1 MATFAGILFL
11 INSSESAVVAFRENG
26 VPKEAVFSGVD
37 RSSTLSFGLGILSV
51 SNFTTGA
58 PFAPY
63 LSFAFFYNALF
74 NQIDFQIS

>member
-26 VPKEAVFSGVD
+26 VPKEAIFSGVD

-51 SNFTTGA
+51 SIFTTGA

-63 LSFAFFYNALF
+63 LSFAVFL
-74 NQIDFQIS
+74 QRLI

>member
-58 PFAPY
+58 LFAPY
-63 LSFAFFYNALF
+63 LSFAVFL
-74 NQIDFQIS
+74 QRLI

>member
-63 LSFAFFYNALF
+63 LSFAVFL
-74 NQIDFQIS
+74 QRLI

>member
-1 MATFAGILFL
+1 MATFAGTLSL
-11 INSSESAVVAFRENG
+11 INKSASATVAFRANE
-26 VPKEAVFSGVD
+26 VLKEAVFSGVD

-63 LSFAFFYNALF
+63 LSFAVFL
-74 NQIDFQIS
+74 QRLI

>member
-63 LSFAFFYNALF
+63 LSFAVFL
-74 NQIDFQIS
+74 

>member
-1 MATFAGILFL
+1 MATFAGTLSL
-11 INSSESAVVAFRENG
+11 INKSASDAVAFRENG

-63 LSFAFFYNALF
+63 LSFAVFL
-74 NQIDFQIS
+74 QRLI